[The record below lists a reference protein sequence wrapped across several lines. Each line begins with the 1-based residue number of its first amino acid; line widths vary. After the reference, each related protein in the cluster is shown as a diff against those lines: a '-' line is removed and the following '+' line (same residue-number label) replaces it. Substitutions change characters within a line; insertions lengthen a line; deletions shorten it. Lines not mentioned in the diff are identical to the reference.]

1 MTIEPKELGFAEA
14 ALSAAAQVEAR
25 LATVQG
31 EKEVLARAL
40 ATARRRPVLSMSDA
54 ISVVSIEPVASGAG
68 ANSGRRRPVLTLSDS
83 VTLVSIPPSEAAAD
97 SGADA
102 GEGTGGG
109 GSRRCRPVLSMSS
122 TMNVVSIPPTV
133 TAADTASSLGPSP
146 SAHEELT
153 AETAEEKEPV
163 PEGGRG
169 ASVGHHPTSLLSLG
183 LRLTDTD
190 MAFVVTAQGA
200 RRHCCT
206 TSTRA
211 PRSRRSARCW
221 SRP

>member
-1 MTIEPKELGFAEA
+1 MNLSPTSPRQLAFEAEKSQQMIA
-14 ALSAAAQVEAR
+14 DASAAAPAAAGSGGAEALLHSIHKSAEEQMER
-25 LATVQG
+25 
-31 EKEVLARAL
+31 EAL
-40 ATARRRPVLSMSDA
+40 ERPVAEARRRPVLSMSDA
-54 ISVVSIEPVASGAG
+54 ISVVSIDPVASGAG

-109 GSRRCRPVLSMSS
+109 GSRRCRRVLSMSS
-122 TMNVVSIPPTV
+122 IMSVVSIPPTV

-153 AETAEEKEPV
+153 AETAEETEPV

-169 ASVGHHPTSLLSLG
+169 ASVGHHPTTLLSLG

-190 MAFVVTAQGA
+190 MAFV
-200 RRHCCT
+200 
-206 TSTRA
+206 
-211 PRSRRSARCW
+211 
-221 SRP
+221 

>member
-1 MTIEPKELGFAEA
+1 MEREALERPVAE
-14 ALSAAAQVEAR
+14 
-25 LATVQG
+25 
-31 EKEVLARAL
+31 
-40 ATARRRPVLSMSDA
+40 ARRRPVLSMSDA
-54 ISVVSIEPVASGAG
+54 ISVVSIDPVASGAG

-122 TMNVVSIPPTV
+122 TMCVVSIPPTV
-133 TAADTASSLGPSP
+133 TAADTASLGPSP

-153 AETAEEKEPV
+153 AETAEETEPV

-169 ASVGHHPTSLLSLG
+169 ASVGHHPTTLLSLG

-190 MAFVVTAQGA
+190 MAFVAQGA